1 MLYSTTDTKPTYPGH
16 SGSVMGLKLNNIG
29 KKFGKTRV
37 LQGITLDVRPG
48 EVLALL
54 GENGAGKST
63 LSNIISGVITSS
75 EGDMLW
81 KGEPYSP
88 LTPSEGLESGI
99 RLIHQEIRLLPDLSI
114 AENIF
119 VGKQPMKG
127 GLLDTDTMYEKTM
140 EQLERLGLHVPPNT
154 LVRELSIA
162 AQQQVE
168 IAKALAHHAE
178 LLILD
183 EPTAALGGEEVE
195 RLFEQIEQLKMQG
208 VGFIYISH
216 RLDEI
221 AKIADRIAV
230 IRDGNLISVHD
241 SGIVP
246 VKELVSEMVGRNVER
261 MFPPLPEPQN
271 KEVLR
276 VESLTSKLGKF
287 RDISF
292 SVNEGEIFGISGIV
306 GAGRSE
312 LVRAIF
318 GADPIESGDIY
329 IDGSKVNITHPKKAI
344 DAGLVLVPEDRKQQG
359 LIVEQSI
366 GDNVLYGNFDL
377 LDKHG
382 WAFPSVCMKYSREAI
397 QKVRTKGQ
405 TEDAISSLSGGNQQK
420 VLIGKWIARSPK
432 IFILDEPTRGIDVGA
447 RAAIYEVISDLA
459 KIGMAVVVVS
469 SDLDEVIGLSNRVM
483 VLAHGENQG
492 ILNAEDA
499 NQISIMEL
507 ATQ

>member
-1 MLYSTTDTKPTYPGH
+1 MLNSTTDTKPTH
-16 SGSVMGLKLNNIG
+16 QENSGPLLGLKLNHIG
-29 KKFGKTRV
+29 KKFGNTRV
-37 LQGITLDVRPG
+37 LQDLNFDIRPG

-81 KGEPYSP
+81 KGKPYSP
-88 LTPSEGLESGI
+88 MTPSEGLESGI

-119 VGKQPMKG
+119 IGRQPMKG
-127 GLLDTDTMYEKTM
+127 GLLDTDIMYEKTK
-140 EQLERLGLHVPPNT
+140 EQLDRLGLNVPPNT
-154 LVRELSIA
+154 LVRDLQIA

-183 EPTAALGGEEVE
+183 EPTAALGGEEVD
-195 RLFEQIEQLKMQG
+195 RLFEQIEQLKSQG

-221 AKIADRIAV
+221 ARIADRIAV

-241 SGIVP
+241 SGKVP

-261 MFPPLPEPQN
+261 MFPPLPTPKN
-271 KEVLR
+271 KEILR

-312 LVRAIF
+312 LVRALF
-318 GADPIESGDIY
+318 GADATESGEIY
-329 IDGSKVNITHPKKAI
+329 IDGKKVKITHPKKAI

-377 LDKHG
+377 INEHG
-382 WAFPSVCMKYSREAI
+382 WAFPSDCLEYSEDAI
-397 QKVRTKGQ
+397 HKVRTKGEVGD
-405 TEDAISSLSGGNQQK
+405 TISSLSGGNQQK
-420 VLIGKWIARSPK
+420 VLIGKWISRNPK

-459 KIGMAVVVVS
+459 KIGMAVIVVS
-469 SDLDEVIGLSNRVM
+469 SDLDEVLGLSNRIM

-492 ILNAEDA
+492 ILNADEA

-507 ATQ
+507 ATK